1 MIFPN
6 YLLMD
11 KFLPFYSI
19 ILVSLVIF
27 SVLKLNNYKKIKLYL
42 LSIFLIISVV
52 SGSNF
57 LLKKKIIFEQHQD
70 LVFNEI
76 NIKKYSNYSNSLFL
90 FDTIEPLFYKFLIS
104 GIQKNNFFL
113 NISNAKM
120 DISKLEKKFDN
131 IFLIINSELIDI
143 RKSLISSDF
152 NKKLTIKSKN
162 NKISHVSL
170 LSLNDTTLTINKKNF
185 EIKANKISNINI
197 NMLNKFELTSQDKV
211 YLLKLFD
218 SKKNPIIYLD
228 AYINDLKINI
238 NNNNIISKIKNF
250 ESNACS
256 LKIYDVLYTNII
268 YKIVC
273 SQ

>member
-6 YLLMD
+6 YLIMER
-11 KFLPFYSI
+11 FLPFYSI

-27 SVLKLNNYKKIKLYL
+27 SVLKLNNHKKIGLYL
-42 LSIFLIISVV
+42 LSIFLLISIV

-57 LLKKKIIFEQHQD
+57 LLNKKIIFEHNQD
-70 LVFNEI
+70 LVFDEK
-76 NIKKYSNYSNSLFL
+76 NIKKYSDYSNSLFL
-90 FDTIEPLFYKFLIS
+90 FDTTEALFYKFLIS

-143 RKSLISSDF
+143 SKSLISSDL
-152 NKKLTIKSKN
+152 NKKLTIESKN
-162 NKISHVSL
+162 NKISKVSL
-170 LSLNDTTLTINKKNF
+170 LTLNDTILTINKKNF
-185 EIKANKISNINI
+185 EIKANKILNINI

-211 YLLKLFD
+211 YLLKLYD
-218 SKKNPIIYLD
+218 SKKIPIIYLD
-228 AYINDLKINI
+228 VFVNDLKINI
-238 NNNNIISKIKNF
+238 NNRNITNKIKNF

-256 LKIYDVLYTNII
+256 LKIYDVLYTNLI

-273 SQ
+273 S